1 MYVMLYINVACECHT
16 RKLSIAR
23 LAESTFIH
31 STLFSTHLPDSCQN
45 PEHNQEDVADTRRQR
60 HEQRGDGTQQ
70 HEPAEHVLAAEPGRQ
85 VAAGHLRDHVAPEER
100 AENQALH
107 LLVPR
112 KLAVLLL
119 RLNRLGDTQLKMHSA
134 VV

>member
-1 MYVMLYINVACECHT
+1 MYVHVHEHVLLYINVARACHQ
-16 RKLSIAR
+16 LNVGSS
-23 LAESTFIH
+23 AESTLI
-31 STLFSTHLPDSCQN
+31 STHLTDSCQN

-60 HEQRGDGTQQ
+60 HKQRGDGAQQ
-70 HEPAEHVLAAEPGRQ
+70 HEPAEHVLAAEPGRK

-112 KLAVLLL
+112 KLAVFL
-119 RLNRLGDTQLKMHSA
+119 
-134 VV
+134 